1 MGLRGGLKR
10 LRWIISTVFVWN
22 IFSTPLIFAQTI
34 TEPPPV
40 QAKAAEL
47 IDANSGQVLYAKNP
61 NQELPMASVTKLM
74 TLYLAVKAIDQH
86 QISLKDLVPAD
97 ETAYRIGGSQIWLE
111 PGERLSVDQMLKA
124 VAIGSANDASYALGA
139 FIGGS
144 ESAFVQKMNQTAHQ
158 LGMLHTHFVNPHGL
172 PAQGHYT
179 TAHDLAL
186 LGQQAVKMPLLLH
199 YTSMW
204 EDRSIRNGKGGTLW
218 LVNHNRL
225 LRTYPGCDGLK
236 TGFTH
241 EAGYCMVATA
251 KRDNTRMIVAILG
264 APTGKARAQDA
275 AALMSWGFQNF
286 RTTSVVK
293 AHEIL
298 GRVRVIRGTKP
309 YVDAVVDHAV
319 AITQPSTAGRLQS
332 SKELPADIA
341 APVQKGQIL
350 GYLTVTSQKKVV
362 RRIPIRASQ
371 SVDKITIGQ
380 LTWRY
385 LWKLFS

>member
-332 SKELPADIA
+332 SKELPEDIV

-362 RRIPIRASQ
+362 RRIPIRASHA
-371 SVDKITIGQ
+371 VDKITIGQ